1 MIKQVFTSLFKY
13 FALLAFTIC
22 SLAIITQPVA
32 AQSDDLSQQDD
43 QIETLRS
50 DVGIHGFTAN
60 FHWLNNLTYKGNDT
74 LSTDG
79 SSELEIVYRNVRM
92 MSQRLGVG
100 YQVVGSFFVN
110 GDESD
115 FGIGSWG
122 AGPVVRAYPFKTDR
136 VQPYVQLN
144 SLFGNNLGLG
154 TLANTEEA
162 ADGFRVRF
170 GLRGGVAVRLSNSVG
185 LFTEVGYDWESSRIF
200 KADSR
205 ALQANIGIDFY
216 LFN

>member
-1 MIKQVFTSLFKY
+1 MIKQVLQSLYKFL
-13 FALLAFTIC
+13 ALAVLILCSVGMLA
-22 SLAIITQPVA
+22 QPAA
-32 AQSDDLSQQDD
+32 AQTDDLSSQDN
-43 QIETLRS
+43 QFESLRS
-50 DVGIHGFTAN
+50 DVGIHGLTAN
-60 FHWLNNLTYKGNDT
+60 IHWLNDVTYKGNDT
-74 LSTDG
+74 LRADG
-79 SSELEIVYRNVRM
+79 SSELEFVYRNVRM

-100 YQVVGSFFVN
+100 YQVVTSFFVN

-115 FGIGSWG
+115 FGVGSWG
-122 AGPVVRAYPFKTDR
+122 AGPVVRAYPFKTDQ

-154 TLANTEEA
+154 VLANTQEA

-170 GLRGGVAVRLSNSVG
+170 GLRGGVAVRLTNSVG

-200 KADSR
+200 RADAR